1 MRQTRVASLL
11 LAASLFSLLC
21 TSCVLVNYSFTPP
34 DTTTNASLIA
44 NNSTISFDLHHDLS
58 TEGRSAFRD
67 AFKEVQDIAAFHE
80 TDWPDDIKIPN
91 TGPHVSVR
99 LDYHETKIFPS
110 WNSFYIFLN
119 VWTMKIIPYYGERRG
134 MGPASWHYT
143 SGIVVMYELYVDG
156 AQKKAYTY
164 PITKKEFSWI
174 LASLAL
180 PFRPSDGGIRNALT
194 ATTRQFLRDA
204 QRDGFLSMRFLD
216 WHLKQEAEFRISFF
230 WSVKNWS

>member
-80 TDWPDDIKIPN
+80 TDWPDDIKVPN

-110 WNSFYIFLN
+110 WNSFYMFLN
-119 VWTMKIIPYYGERRG
+119 VRTMKIIPYYGERRG

-143 SGIVVMYELYVDG
+143 SGI
-156 AQKKAYTY
+156 
-164 PITKKEFSWI
+164 

-180 PFRPSDGGIRNALT
+180 PFRPSEGGIRSALT

-204 QRDGFLSMRFLD
+204 QRDGFL
-216 WHLKQEAEFRISFF
+216 
-230 WSVKNWS
+230 